1 MIGLQKYEK
10 IFRNLIK
17 TKQMI
22 VLNHKGFK
30 YHNWSTV
37 VCQKMK
43 KGFVRI
49 NLVNVMRE
57 QVLEE
62 EIGRDSIAKIVLE
75 LQCLDIKS
83 RSDKY
88 LHGLGSEII

>member
-1 MIGLQKYEK
+1 MIGLQKYAK

-43 KGFVRI
+43 KGFVRM
-49 NLVNVMRE
+49 NLVIVLAIKD

-62 EIGRDSIAKIVLE
+62 ETRRDSIARKTI
-75 LQCLDIKS
+75 QT
-83 RSDKY
+83 
-88 LHGLGSEII
+88 